1 MHASFININEAAYA
15 LKRQNHRSLNEMLYL
30 VLKHKD
36 TKTVITY

>member
-1 MHASFININEAAYA
+1 MHASFININEATYA
-15 LKRQNHRSLNEMLYL
+15 LRRHNHCSLNEMFYL

>member
-1 MHASFININEAAYA
+1 MHASFININEDAYA
-15 LKRQNHRSLNEMLYL
+15 FRRHNHCSLNEMLYL